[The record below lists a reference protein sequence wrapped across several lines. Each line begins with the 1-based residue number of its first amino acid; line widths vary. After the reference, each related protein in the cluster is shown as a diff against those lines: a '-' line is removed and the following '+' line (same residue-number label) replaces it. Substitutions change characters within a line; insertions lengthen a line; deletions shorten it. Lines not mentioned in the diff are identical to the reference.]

1 MGRTH
6 LVTGPNGLYE
16 LRPYTV
22 EEEAAR
28 NAKEAAYTAGAN
40 DRAFKELRRERDN
53 LLHDT
58 DWWASN
64 DLSITEEQVAYP
76 CAIFPPTLLIQL
88 IQLGLRYRE
97 TKI

>member
-28 NAKEAAYTAGAN
+28 DAKEAAYTAGAN

-64 DLSITEEQVAYP
+64 DLSITEEQAAYRQALRDLP
-76 CAIFPPTLLIQL
+76 ANTADPANPTWPTVP
-88 IQLGLRYRE
+88 GD
-97 TKI
+97 